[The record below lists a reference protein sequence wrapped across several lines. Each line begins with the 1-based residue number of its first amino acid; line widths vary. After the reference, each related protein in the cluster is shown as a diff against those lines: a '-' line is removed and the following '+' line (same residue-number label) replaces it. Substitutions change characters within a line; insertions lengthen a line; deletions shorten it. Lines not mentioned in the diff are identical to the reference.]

1 MVERFEQIYKMQSE
15 ADMKLM
21 FVIVRNSDADMVVQS
36 LVEHHCRVTRLA
48 STGGFLRHG
57 NVTLITGFEEDQ
69 VQAVIDLLH
78 ETCHPPEDSQNSATI
93 FVVDMPYFEQI

>member
-1 MVERFEQIYKMQSE
+1 
-15 ADMKLM
+15 M
-21 FVIVRNSDADMVVQS
+21 FVVVRDADADRVVQA
-36 LVEHHCRVTRLA
+36 LVENDYRVTRVA

-57 NVTLITGFEEDQ
+57 NVTLMTGVEEDK

-78 ETCHPPEDSQNSATI
+78 QVCCPPEDSQHRATI